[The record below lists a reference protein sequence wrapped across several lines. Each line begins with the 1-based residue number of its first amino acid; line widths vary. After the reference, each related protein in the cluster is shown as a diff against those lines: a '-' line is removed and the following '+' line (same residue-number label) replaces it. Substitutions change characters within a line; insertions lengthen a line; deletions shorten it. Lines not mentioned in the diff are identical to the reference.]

1 MLKTWP
7 FNLTLLPSGIF
18 VTTPNSFLFHSV
30 TLADASDVLQSKS
43 IESPERPRKIGSLD
57 VTNLKS
63 TALAAK
69 KKGKIQ

>member
-18 VTTPNSFLFHSV
+18 VPTPNSFLFHSV

-43 IESPERPRKIGSLD
+43 NGSPEIPTKIGFLN

-63 TALAAK
+63 AALAVK
-69 KKGKIQ
+69 